1 MNLGYLGPRGTF
13 SEQAAMTMAP
23 GENIIPYHSFWEAL
37 EAVKENKLD
46 GAIVPIENSIE
57 GTVNATVDSLVFDVE
72 LYIQKLLIMPIEQCL
87 LGYKGMKFEDIK
99 TVMSH
104 PHALPQCK
112 QFFRKHMP
120 QADMVTTSST
130 AEGIRLAAGSQKHE
144 GIAAIG
150 AKTAAELY
158 GLEILAEGIQDNDSN
173 FTQFILVSKNNTA
186 SPEMGKKTTLCFS
199 TEDKPGSLY
208 KLLDI
213 FAIFDVNMSKIVSR
227 PMRNRPMEYVFII
240 DLENENNEK
249 DVRDALTMLERKTP
263 FYKNLGFYNVIDK
276 RKR

>member
-13 SEQAAMTMAP
+13 SEQAALIMAP

-37 EAVKENKLD
+37 EAVKEDRLD

-57 GTVNATVDSLVFDVE
+57 GTVNATVDSLVFDVD
-72 LYIQKLLIMPIEQCL
+72 LYIQELLIMPIEQCL
-87 LGYKGMKFEDIK
+87 LGYKGMTAKDIK
-99 TVMSH
+99 TIMSH

-112 QFFRKHMP
+112 NFFRKNMP
-120 QADMVTTSST
+120 WADMETTSST
-130 AEGIRLAAGSQKHE
+130 AEGIRIAAASGKQE
-144 GIAAIG
+144 GVAAIG

-158 GLEILAEGIQDNDSN
+158 GLEILAEGIQDNNSN
-173 FTQFILVSKNNTA
+173 FTQFIWVSKNDT
-186 SPEMGKKTTLCFS
+186 SEPENGKKTTLCFS

-227 PMRNRPMEYVFII
+227 PMRNKPMEYVFII
-240 DLENENNEK
+240 DLETENNEK
-249 DVRDALTMLERKTP
+249 DVRDALTMLKRKTP

-276 RKR
+276 RR